1 MNSSQTMN
9 PGALTGAAID
19 ATSLDQAP
27 ESASPVPMAQR
38 MSGGQDYLPNRMNPA
53 FAKVLL
59 DQALAMFLGGEPEAA
74 RWILHDLVKATVG
87 YVNLADQIHKP
98 VKSLRRMLSPGGN
111 PGMDSLSTIFSVIRD
126 WLKVSF
132 DVRVVEAA

>member
-9 PGALTGAAID
+9 PGALTGVAID
-19 ATSLDQAP
+19 AISFDEVP
-27 ESASPVPMAQR
+27 ESASPVPMSQR
-38 MSGGQDYLPNRMNPA
+38 GSDGHDYMSHRVSPA

-59 DQALAMFLGGEPEAA
+59 DQAAAMFLGGEPEAA

-87 YVNLADQIHKP
+87 YVSLAEQVNKP

-126 WLKVSF
+126 WLKVTF